1 MYRRVVSSLPQEPVF
16 PHDLEQLGF
25 FIDDKDEVKSITNP
39 EEGFNYRISK
49 NGRYNDLRKE
59 AVNTCLRKNVLERL
73 AGIGMEIIRLPFGA
87 EEGQPHVPILVSR
100 GLQEKS
106 RVLIVFGSR
115 NEDLGI
121 WCFRRLGANG
131 CSISDGS
138 AIGLVKR
145 LHSYHS
151 SETEVPGIIIANPGQ
166 LLWHRRGK
174 CAVTFNTWNS
184 MPRKSAVSRE
194 YRIDDTK
201 NRIPGNQDPEAHIQY
216 VFNEV
221 VKKLVS
227 ENARLDI
234 LATAGGMEVLRFL
247 DDNWATWKGR
257 INAIALTNPLHWAD
271 DILDEGFQ
279 RFLKDRGSA
288 YVVSDEPIG
297 QLLHDPQFGCAVFSS
312 GETGY
317 GEAIP
322 STAHKIILDSF
333 HAVAADLD
341 FTNPEILVLG
351 SARDLDF
358 QERSAGSQDQEAGD
372 LHEHEEDNI
381 SIPAAE

>member
-1 MYRRVVSSLPQEPVF
+1 
-16 PHDLEQLGF
+16 
-25 FIDDKDEVKSITNP
+25 
-39 EEGFNYRISK
+39 
-49 NGRYNDLRKE
+49 
-59 AVNTCLRKNVLERL
+59 
-73 AGIGMEIIRLPFGA
+73 METIRLPFGA

-131 CSISDGS
+131 CSISVSPVLTDHLRDTRSDSDSLKDGS
-138 AIGLVKR
+138 AIGLV
-145 LHSYHS
+145 HSYHS
-151 SETEVPGIIIANPGQ
+151 SETEAPGVIIANPGQ

-201 NRIPGNQDPEAHIQY
+201 NRIPGNQDPERHIQY

-247 DDNWATWKGR
+247 DDNC
-257 INAIALTNPLHWAD
+257 
-271 DILDEGFQ
+271 ES
-279 RFLKDRGSA
+279 RGQS
-288 YVVSDEPIG
+288 
-297 QLLHDPQFGCAVFSS
+297 
-312 GETGY
+312 
-317 GEAIP
+317 
-322 STAHKIILDSF
+322 
-333 HAVAADLD
+333 
-341 FTNPEILVLG
+341 VLPG
-351 SARDLDF
+351 
-358 QERSAGSQDQEAGD
+358 
-372 LHEHEEDNI
+372 
-381 SIPAAE
+381 